1 MNPRKFNIKVS
12 GSLGGEV
19 SGEFNIKVS
28 REVCPRLLP
37 DFQRNS

>member
-1 MNPRKFNIKVS
+1 MNPRKFNVKVY

-19 SGEFNIKVS
+19 SGKFSIKVS
-28 REVCPRLLP
+28 REVCPRLLT